1 MKNLNKLTA
10 LTLTA
15 ALTAALTAC
24 GGTAA
29 ASSGA
34 AASADATAADLR
46 SDIQARGTI
55 TIAMEGTLAPWTYHD
70 ESDTLVGYDV

>member
-1 MKNLNKLTA
+1 MKNLNRLTA

-29 ASSGA
+29 ASSGTT
-34 AASADATAADLR
+34 ASADPLIYMLMVSFA
-46 SDIQARGTI
+46 
-55 TIAMEGTLAPWTYHD
+55 
-70 ESDTLVGYDV
+70 

>member
-1 MKNLNKLTA
+1 MKNLNKLIA

-29 ASSGA
+29 ASSGT
-34 AASADATAADLR
+34 AASADATAADLL
-46 SDIQARGTI
+46 SEIQARGTI
-55 TIAMEGTLAPWTYHD
+55 TIAMEGTWAP
-70 ESDTLVGYDV
+70 

>member
-24 GGTAA
+24 GGGLPPEIPRRRGIP
-29 ASSGA
+29 S
-34 AASADATAADLR
+34 R
-46 SDIQARGTI
+46 SWCC
-55 TIAMEGTLAPWTYHD
+55 PP
-70 ESDTLVGYDV
+70 SV